1 MFFDYQKV
9 KNVKIQ
15 VEISIMSDISYFSDG
30 MDNSRDIYGLVAQ
43 PLLKFFYNNIYNLR
57 DTYILIPFMPKDQFQ
72 ATYFLGHKYTVYGK

>member
-30 MDNSRDIYGLVAQ
+30 MDNSRDIYGYGGTTSSEI
-43 PLLKFFYNNIYNLR
+43 LL
-57 DTYILIPFMPKDQFQ
+57 
-72 ATYFLGHKYTVYGK
+72 